1 MASSWTGRRDAQ
13 ALQPRP
19 RRARGTVAWL
29 HRWLGLT
36 VGLVLAVQGTTGAL
50 LAFRPELQVAM
61 APAYVLADAARLP
74 LADVVAHAERDAAP
88 GQALRF
94 IAWESSDGAYEVRY
108 GGEGGDATWLVDPAT
123 GERVARPWGDA
134 AFWTIERVHRTFA
147 LGDAGHWITFA
158 AAIALLALVALGIV
172 LRLPMRESL
181 GRWLSPRSPAAG
193 LPRWRK
199 LHAVAGTWLLPLFL
213 LTALTGLFW
222 ASDAYRNLLL
232 KLAGQPPRPPR
243 PAVMEPPVR
252 PLPALERALTTF
264 AATAPDASRVVFQ
277 VPRDAQAGIE
287 LRYLAPD
294 APHDRAFG
302 TVRLTTEGAL
312 VAHEPFAAQPAGKRA
327 LAYVYPLHSGSWLG
341 VPGRMLMMVSAATMP
356 ALFAIGLYLW
366 LGARRR
372 RRGLRAEA

>member
-1 MASSWTGRRDAQ
+1 MASTWTGRRDAQ

-19 RRARGTVAWL
+19 RRARGAFAWL
-29 HRWLGLT
+29 HRWIGLT

-50 LAFRPELQVAM
+50 MAFRPELQSTLT
-61 APAYVLADAARLP
+61 PGFVLTDGVRLP

-88 GQALRF
+88 GQVLRF
-94 IAWESSDGAYEVRY
+94 VAWEPGDGAYEVRY
-108 GGEGGDATWLVDPAT
+108 GGAGGDATWLVDPAT

-147 LGDAGHWITFA
+147 LGDAGHWITFTS
-158 AAIALLALVALGIV
+158 AIALLALVALGIV

-181 GRWLSPRSPAAG
+181 ARWLSPRSPVAG

-213 LTALTGLFW
+213 VTALTGLFW
-222 ASDAYRNLLL
+222 ASDEYRNMLL

-243 PAVMEPPVR
+243 PTVMEPPVR

-264 AATAPDASRVVFQ
+264 AATTPDATRVVFQ
-277 VPRDAQAGIE
+277 VPRDAKAGIE

-294 APHDRAFG
+294 VPHDRAFG
-302 TVRLTTEGAL
+302 VVRLTTEGAL

-341 VPGRMLMMVSAATMP
+341 ISGRVLMMVSAASMP
-356 ALFAIGLYLW
+356 VLFAIGLYLW

-372 RRGLRAEA
+372 RRGLYVDE